1 MCLTCG
7 CNDAHK
13 PMGKNIT
20 YEELRDVAA
29 DNGQTVDQA
38 LETMRATAA
47 ADRQKHVEEYAESW
61 QANQAR

>member
-13 PMGKNIT
+13 RMGNNLT
-20 YEELRDVAA
+20 FEDLRDMAV

-38 LETMRATAA
+38 LASIATTAA
-47 ADRQKHVEEYAESW
+47 TDREQHHEEYADAW
-61 QANQAR
+61 QAESN